1 MRKTLAL
8 AAMWLCSA
16 VFAQPDTLVTDDQR
30 RHAAMVI
37 LVLVLVG
44 VLLTFGLLWFL
55 RKRGVLPEEKPDEKL
70 KAMEDE
76 IARRADEIKE

>member
-1 MRKTLAL
+1 MRQAL
-8 AAMWLCSA
+8 AFAAGWLCSA
-16 VFAQPDTLVTDDQR
+16 AFAQPDTLVTDDQR

-55 RKRGVLPEEKPDEKL
+55 RRRGVLPEEKPDEKL
-70 KAMEDE
+70 KELEDE
-76 IARRADEIKE
+76 IARRADEINQ